1 MKRDIYGLS
10 MQEVEE
16 KRRKGDGEQ
25 ESESITKSKSQI
37 VRENVLTLFNLLNF
51 IIAGL
56 LFAVGAYTNMV
67 FIAIIILNIGIGIAQ
82 ELKAKK
88 LVDELSILNRP
99 GIRVRREGKNRNI
112 ELKDIV
118 KDDVLILESG
128 SQICNDSVVLDGTME
143 VNESLLTGESDPVVK
158 EPGSVL

>member
-1 MKRDIYGLS
+1 

-25 ESESITKSKSQI
+25 EPESITKSKSQI

-51 IIAGL
+51 IIVGL

-88 LVDELSILNRP
+88 LVDELSILNRSRYQ
-99 GIRVRREGKNRNI
+99 GKAGRE
-112 ELKDIV
+112 
-118 KDDVLILESG
+118 
-128 SQICNDSVVLDGTME
+128 
-143 VNESLLTGESDPVVK
+143 
-158 EPGSVL
+158 EPEH